1 MFKRILLLVSLAFLL
16 GATLTNA
23 GCASGKGMTDMMA
36 RVPHDTACLKYV
48 NVKSLRND
56 ADLDDLYT
64 AWKGS
69 VDPRLDAHGIDH
81 GAVNR
86 FASGANSTLSK
97 RFTLLVGKFNMKEIK
112 DELNDRNYD
121 SSEYKGVEVWKKT
134 GFGTDTDMVA
144 LMGDLI
150 ILGNEAG
157 VEGCIKVIKEGEAS
171 LLGNADANDVAGHLP
186 NGLRVEIQKTEVAG
200 LLLSGLEASG
210 TSVNKKNSDTLKISG
225 IATFD
230 DEQDARDADGKI
242 EDLMERV
249 YERVDVARAGVL
261 VKASADLDIDK
272 AASLFQGL

>member
-36 RVPHDTACLKYV
+36 RVPHDTAYLKYV

-64 AWKGS
+64 AWKGA
-69 VDPRLDAHGIDH
+69 VDPRLDSHGIDH

-97 RFTLLVGKFNMKEIK
+97 RFTLLVGKFDMKEIK

-134 GFGTDTDMVA
+134 GFGTDMDMVA

-210 TSVNKKNSDTLKISG
+210 TSVSKKNSDTLKISG

-242 EDLMERV
+242 ENLMESV
-249 YERVDVARAGVL
+249 YKRVDVARAGVL
-261 VKASADLDIDK
+261 VKASAELDIDK